1 MFRSPR
7 HGWSANDRSVR
18 VDGVASSQ
26 RERGGG
32 AAEIQNP
39 GFVQPPAYGSPVTW
53 QGWSALRQE
62 PVLVAPTAGT
72 GWTIGLGGSVVA
84 VKSTPEDKNPG
95 NPLKPA
101 LLVGAAASKAP
112 SPAVVVSIHEATAC
126 VVRGCALGKR
136 AAAGDGVPTLPRTSQ
151 SLAEVVAVA
160 RAGRKFLRGGYRAAL
175 KAAKV
180 NGESV
185 GEDEILAEEL
195 AEAVDKFSLSLTNK
209 DFRIA
214 LGMSTVTFSL
224 PVC

>member
-1 MFRSPR
+1 MFRSPWN
-7 HGWSANDRSVR
+7 GWSANDRSVR